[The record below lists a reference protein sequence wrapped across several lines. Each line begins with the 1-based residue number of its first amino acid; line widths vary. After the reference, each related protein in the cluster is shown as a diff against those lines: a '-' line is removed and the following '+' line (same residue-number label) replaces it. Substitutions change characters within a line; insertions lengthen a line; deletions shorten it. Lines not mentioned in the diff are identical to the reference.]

1 MLRILC
7 SLFALLAC
15 SGHATTLLVYGDS
28 LSAGYQLPVEKSWP
42 ALLGQ
47 EWKDQGLD
55 LQIVNASVSGE
66 TTQGGLA
73 RLDQALHTHAP
84 DWVLLELGA
93 NDGLRGLPPSLTRK
107 NLDQMIRRIQQR
119 GARALLVQIRIPPNY
134 GARYIRQFETLYP
147 ELAEQY
153 QIPLIPFFM
162 ESIITDPTLLLNDG
176 LHPNS
181 QGQEKI
187 RDQLAPILT
196 PLLTRP

>member
-28 LSAGYQLPVEKSWP
+28 LSAGYQLPTEKSWP

-47 EWKDQGLD
+47 DWKNQGLD

-73 RLDQALHTHAP
+73 RLDQALRTHAP

-93 NDGLRGLPPSLTRK
+93 NDGLRGLPPRLTRQ
-107 NLDQMIRRIQQR
+107 NLEQMLQRIQQL
-119 GARALLVQIRIPPNY
+119 GARALLIQIRIPPNY
-134 GARYIRQFETLYP
+134 GARYIRQFETIYP
-147 ELAEQY
+147 ELAQQY
-153 QIPLIPFFM
+153 QIPLLPFFM
-162 ESIITDPTLLLNDG
+162 ETIITDPALLLADG
-176 LHPNS
+176 LHPNAR
-181 QGQEKI
+181 GQEKI

-196 PLLTRP
+196 PLLTAP

>member
-28 LSAGYQLPVEKSWP
+28 LSAGYQLPTEKSWP
-42 ALLGQ
+42 VLLGQ
-47 EWKDQGLD
+47 EWKSQGLD
-55 LQIVNASVSGE
+55 LHIVNASVSGE

-73 RLDQALHTHAP
+73 RLSQALQTHVP

-107 NLDQMIRRIQQR
+107 NLDQMLQRIQQQ
-119 GARALLVQIRIPPNY
+119 GARALLIQIRIPPNY
-134 GARYIRQFETLYP
+134 GARYIRQFESIYP
-147 ELAEQY
+147 ELAEQH
-153 QIPLIPFFM
+153 QVPLLPFFM
-162 ESIITDPTLLLNDG
+162 EPIITDPALLLTDG
-176 LHPNS
+176 LHPNAR
-181 QGQEKI
+181 GQEKI

-196 PLLTRP
+196 PLLTPP

>member
-28 LSAGYQLPVEKSWP
+28 LSAGYQLPTEKSWP
-42 ALLGQ
+42 ALLAAD
-47 EWKDQGLD
+47 WKSQGLD
-55 LQIVNASVSGE
+55 LHIVNASVSGE

-73 RLDQALHTHAP
+73 RLSQALQTHVP

-107 NLDQMIRRIQQR
+107 NLDQMLQRIQQQ
-119 GARALLVQIRIPPNY
+119 GARALLIQIRIPPNY
-134 GARYIRQFETLYP
+134 GSRYIHQFESIYP
-147 ELAEQY
+147 ELAQ
-153 QIPLIPFFM
+153 QHQVPLLPFFM
-162 ESIITDPTLLLNDG
+162 EPIITDPALLLADG
-176 LHPNS
+176 LHPNAR
-181 QGQEKI
+181 GQEKI

-196 PLLTRP
+196 PLLTPP